1 MGLTAKFLKRVMSK
15 RHSVMKNHQSDEIGV
30 SGEDS
35 GFTDVEQNDSSSNK
49 QDNQVTATLDNMVY
63 LSELN
68 RMNVRYVSFS
78 QDTAQDEVILKG
90 LFHHHFDRHG
100 LSVHAGNLIEMS
112 DRTSFAELPPAI
124 SMTILFDGKVSF
136 SLGSQRYQL
145 GCLGEG
151 SVECS
156 AFIINQPEVL
166 SRRFECGMHV
176 NKLNIFIERQWLE
189 QRATTPD
196 ERHHIQQLFHDH
208 AAFYHWQASDVVAKL
223 ASDYLFKSQHTS
235 LQDELL
241 KEAIIFQLIAENLK
255 VLTSLHRAERPQN
268 TDQSYA
274 TASQENQLRH
284 QIDDMMM
291 QSITL
296 AEMASAIG
304 LSVSTLQR
312 KFKTTYGVTVNN
324 YCRQRRLDMAKK
336 ALLVDKKSIGE
347 AAFIAGYGH
356 PSNFIT
362 AFKKRFKLTPS
373 ELVATILS

>member
-1 MGLTAKFLKRVMSK
+1 MNK
-15 RHSVMKNHQSDEIGV
+15 RHSVMRNHQSSEKTIENDGRLEITA
-30 SGEDS
+30 SGGDKNPES
-35 GFTDVEQNDSSSNK
+35 VKGHNL
-49 QDNQVTATLDNMVY
+49 TLRLENPIY

-68 RMNVRYVSFS
+68 RLNVRYVTFS
-78 QDTAQDEVILKG
+78 EETAQDEVVLKG
-90 LFHHHFDRHG
+90 MFHHHFDRHG
-100 LSVHAGNLIEMS
+100 LSVHAGNLIEMAN
-112 DRTSFAELPPAI
+112 RTSFAELPPAI

-156 AFIINQPEVL
+156 AFIINQPEML
-166 SRRFECGMHV
+166 SRHFERGMHV

-189 QRATTPD
+189 ERATTPD
-196 ERHHIQQLFHDH
+196 ERQHIQQLFHDH
-208 AAFYHWQASDVVAKL
+208 ATFYHWQASDTVAKL
-223 ASDYLFKSQHTS
+223 ASDYLFKTQHTS

-255 VLTSLHRAERPQN
+255 VLTSLHQAERPQK
-268 TDQSYA
+268 TDQLYA

-284 QIDDMMM
+284 QIDDMIM
-291 QSITL
+291 QSMTVT
-296 AEMASAIG
+296 EMASAIG

-324 YCRQRRLDMAKK
+324 YCRQRRLDMAKR
-336 ALLVDKKSIGE
+336 ALLVEKKSIGE

-373 ELVATILS
+373 ELVATTFP

>member
-1 MGLTAKFLKRVMSK
+1 MSK
-15 RHSVMKNHQSDEIGV
+15 RHSVMKYHQSLESVQLNDEKTALTV
-30 SGEDS
+30 A
-35 GFTDVEQNDSSSNK
+35 EQNDYSPNK
-49 QDNQVTATLDNMVY
+49 QNNQVTARLDNMIY

-78 QDTAQDEVILKG
+78 EDKAQDEVVLKG

-100 LSVHAGNLIEMS
+100 LSVHAGNLIEMA

-151 SVECS
+151 RVECS
-156 AFIINQPEVL
+156 AFIINQPEML
-166 SRRFECGMHV
+166 SRRFERGMHV

-189 QRATTPD
+189 ERATTPD
-196 ERHHIQQLFHDH
+196 ERQHIQQLFQAH

-223 ASDYLFKSQHTS
+223 ASDYLFKAQHTTI
-235 LQDELL
+235 QDELL

-255 VLTSLHRAERPQN
+255 VLTSLHRAERSQK
-268 TDQSYA
+268 TDNSYA

-284 QIDDMMM
+284 QIDDMLM
-291 QSITL
+291 QSMTV

-312 KFKTTYGVTVNN
+312 KFKTTYGMTVNN

-347 AAFIAGYGH
+347 AAFIAGYAH

-373 ELVATILS
+373 ELVAITFPSA